1 MLPSPDGG
9 TRANTRGPRIDRIV
23 LAGLTDSDGS
33 HLRAGDSREAERFSA
48 CDLSGRDLTGIGLQ
62 ECELRGVS
70 LSDTQLRGASVADC
84 AAGELHAAVF
94 CAPRSSWRDVRVEH
108 SRLGSLELYEATL
121 RSVHIDESKLDFVN
135 LRGATL
141 TDVLLSNCIIEELD
155 LGSATVQRFEMRDC
169 RVGTLDVT
177 RATLKDA
184 DLRSSDFSAI
194 HGLEGL
200 RGATIDD
207 AQLSLLAPV
216 FAAHL
221 GIIVT

>member
-1 MLPSPDGG
+1 MA
-9 TRANTRGPRIDRIV
+9 RAKTRGPQLDPIV
-23 LAGLTDSDGS
+23 LAGLTDADGS
-33 HLRAGDSREAERFSA
+33 DLRAGDSREAERFTG
-48 CDLSGRDLTGIGLQ
+48 CDLSGRDLTGIGFQ

-84 AAGELHAAVF
+84 VAGELHASVF
-94 CAPRSSWRDVRVEH
+94 SAPRSSWRDVSIEH
-108 SRLGSLELYEATL
+108 SRLGSVELYEATL
-121 RSVHIDESKLDFVN
+121 RSVHIDGSKLDFVN

-141 TDVLLSNCIIEELD
+141 TDVLLSDCIIEELD
-155 LGSATVQRFEMRDC
+155 LGGATVQRLELRNC
-169 RVGTLDVT
+169 RIGTLDVT

-216 FAAHL
+216 LAAHL